1 MAWVA
6 FDRAIK
12 SAEAFNLPGPVDR
25 WRKICL
31 TIHEEVCRRGFD
43 PELDSFVRSY
53 GSKDL
58 DASLLLIPTVGFLPP
73 TDPRVRGTV
82 AAVERRLLVDGL
94 VMRYEVT
101 RADEGQSSDQGA
113 FLACSFWL
121 VDAYVLM
128 DRKYD
133 ARRLF
138 ERLLA
143 LCNDVGMLS
152 EEYDP
157 GTKRL
162 LGNFPQALSH
172 IALVNSAFN
181 LAHAEKPAEQRAERR
196 SGVAEPA
203 STVKLRHDVKSP
215 IASE

>member
-1 MAWVA
+1 MGVVA

-12 SAEAFNLPGPVDR
+12 SAEAFGLPGPVDR

-101 RADEGQSSDQGA
+101 RTAEGQSSDQGA

-128 DRKYD
+128 AADTTLPD
-133 ARRLF
+133 S
-138 ERLLA
+138 
-143 LCNDVGMLS
+143 LS
-152 EEYDP
+152 VSWLYATMSDC
-157 GTKRL
+157 
-162 LGNFPQALSH
+162 
-172 IALVNSAFN
+172 
-181 LAHAEKPAEQRAERR
+181 
-196 SGVAEPA
+196 
-203 STVKLRHDVKSP
+203 
-215 IASE
+215 